1 MAKIEW
7 NEDAIK
13 DLAKLDKPV
22 AERILKKIDWL
33 SNNFEKIIPEPLIG
47 QFKGTFKLRIGDWRV
62 VYTIQGQILVIQF
75 IAHRRDIYSIL

>member
-22 AERILKKIDWL
+22 AQRILKKIDWL
-33 SNNFEKIIPEPLIG
+33 SRNFEKVTPEPLIG
-47 QFKGTFKLRIGDWRV
+47 
-62 VYTIQGQILVIQF
+62 
-75 IAHRRDIYSIL
+75 HRKDIYKNI

>member
-22 AERILKKIDWL
+22 AQRILKKIDWL
-33 SNNFEKIIPEPLIG
+33 SDNFEKVTPEPLIG

-62 VYTIQGQILVIQF
+62 VYTIESHTLVIQF
-75 IAHRRDIYSIL
+75 IGHRS